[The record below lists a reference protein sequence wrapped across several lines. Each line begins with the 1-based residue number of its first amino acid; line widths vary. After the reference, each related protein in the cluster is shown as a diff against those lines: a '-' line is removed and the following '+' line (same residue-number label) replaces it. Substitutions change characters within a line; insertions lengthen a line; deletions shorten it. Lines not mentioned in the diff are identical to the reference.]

1 MGGGDESEKRL
12 ERGRCGSG
20 VILLRRLNIGRWF
33 FIGRG
38 LMLEVFLGRMNRA
51 QELGGGG
58 LFRGD
63 KGGEGQRGLDSW
75 RLSHG

>member
-1 MGGGDESEKRL
+1 MGGGDESEKRF

-20 VILLRRLNIGRWF
+20 VILLRRLNIGRRF

-38 LMLEVFLGRMNRA
+38 LMLEVFLGRTNST

-58 LFRGD
+58 LFRGE